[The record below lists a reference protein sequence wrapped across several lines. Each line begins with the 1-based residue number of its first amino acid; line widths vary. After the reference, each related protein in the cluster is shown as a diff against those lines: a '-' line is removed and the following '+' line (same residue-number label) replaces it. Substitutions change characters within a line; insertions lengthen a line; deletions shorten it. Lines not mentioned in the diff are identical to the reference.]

1 MSVLKY
7 FKTSIC
13 MKHIKFYES
22 ELKRLKVIRSNIRKT
37 IKSNDETIK
46 LHSCD
51 YTGYLYKTSYD
62 TITRTKKSNDINTL
76 CLRDV
81 NNQIERVQ
89 DKIEKHKTTIDQLK
103 PEIPPSIYIKKR
115 NLFDD
120 NYYSR
125 HAVFMERE
133 LRFRKRNGNMQYPQS
148 MLGAPV
154 VAKPVNN
161 STALRADVVKVL

>member
-1 MSVLKY
+1 M
-7 FKTSIC
+7 
-13 MKHIKFYES
+13 
-22 ELKRLKVIRSNIRKT
+22 
-37 IKSNDETIK
+37 
-46 LHSCD
+46 
-51 YTGYLYKTSYD
+51 
-62 TITRTKKSNDINTL
+62 
-76 CLRDV
+76 RDV
-81 NNQIERVQ
+81 NNQIERLQ
-89 DKIEKHKTTIDQLK
+89 DKIEKHKTTIDQLT

-120 NYYSR
+120 DYYSR